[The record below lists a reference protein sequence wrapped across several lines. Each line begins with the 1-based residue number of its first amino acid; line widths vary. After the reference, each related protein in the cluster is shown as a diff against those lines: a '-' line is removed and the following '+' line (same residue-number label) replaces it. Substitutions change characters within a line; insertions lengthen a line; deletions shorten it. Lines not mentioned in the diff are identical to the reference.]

1 MPEKQFRASFFR
13 IYARH
18 ALYLSHHTQN
28 TNTMSLLVYN
38 ASAGSGKTY
47 TLALK
52 YISYA
57 LRSEDPNYF
66 KHILAVTFT
75 NKATAEMK
83 ERILANLY
91 NLAQDGLDE
100 GFLKNLTDET
110 KLDKKTIC
118 DRAKKVLDAIMHDY
132 DHFRVETI
140 DAFFQSLLTNIAHEL
155 RLPRG
160 FNVELDDKTAISKAI
175 DEMLLTIGDKANE
188 RTRELV
194 NRFIKNNLD
203 DEKGWNISKTLKDFA
218 KKILFTTEYSENEEI
233 IEELTDDTKR
243 MEQLGNDLRAQTKR
257 LREERDKLCEAARK
271 AIDAVDG
278 GKELKSFKN
287 FRSFVNNAARPDFYK
302 LAQDM
307 PKTIGSFLEDNTS
320 QIKKHANPSADTLSG
335 LSRLDDELRKLKD
348 FIENRAS
355 LYWTCLLV
363 TDVVDMLGLLGI
375 ISHKVSDV
383 TTEQGSFLLA
393 RTPGMFSKMVED
405 NDASFVF
412 ERTGTTYRHIMID
425 EFQDTS
431 TLQWKNFRTLLINN
445 QAEGE
450 DSMLVG
456 DVKQSIYRW
465 RGGDWNILQ
474 GIKQEFPQAD
484 VQPKVEN
491 YRSKPLIVRF
501 NNTFFTKSAAYLDK
515 KKWTI
520 PTDWQ
525 ENPMQPLKP
534 TDKTGKDSKDD
545 KDGQQGLMQAIY
557 RDVEQTPKK
566 EGKGYVRIVTSG
578 TKDAVAVMD
587 DMHEQIER
595 LHNDFGV
602 PFNQMKILVRKND
615 EGDLIVK
622 HFAENY
628 PECKLTSD
636 EAFLLSSSVMVMCL
650 ILALRLLHEKS
661 DNISAEL
668 LNQGYSS
675 LLAELPNEEERT
687 SLQSHFKEFLKAI
700 TEDESAKHCLQTPLY
715 ELVRDLAK
723 QLRLEEIERK
733 AGLGQSAYLFS
744 FMDELVGYLN
754 NNVSDVAAFLD
765 YWDENLCKK
774 AIPVSSN
781 DSIQI
786 LTIHKS
792 KGLEA
797 HTIFIPFADFNFETF
812 LPDNINWCKTEDKK
826 EACEEISP
834 ALTDF
839 PVLPV
844 KFFSTRKVIASAF
857 AVDLEEER
865 KQQRVDTLNTLYV
878 AFTRA
883 GSNLL
888 VWSSYKKNTAYELI
902 EAFLHDLQPNTSDSK
917 DAKESDSK
925 DVKKPDL
932 KDIKEE
938 EPLITEYGEPEK
950 VEDEKEKKEEKNT
963 PKEEEKKQQKKKTNP
978 FTQQSTDEIAIKV
991 KSGDLS
997 KAEFV
1002 QSGGARDFMTDIEEK
1017 NDTAAQQRTQ
1027 QMRKYIDEGK
1037 LRHKAFSLI
1046 KKREDIENAVNTLYN
1061 QGLIANEDEKSDLID
1076 GLRKALDNPAVQEW
1090 FGKDY
1095 KLYNE
1100 CSILYK
1106 TNDGIVTKRPDRVMM
1121 KDDEVI
1127 VVDYKFGKPNDKYHK
1142 QVREYMAQIKK
1153 LMPQKT
1159 VNGYL
1164 WYVARNMVEP
1174 VLSQESNA

>member
-1 MPEKQFRASFFR
+1 
-13 IYARH
+13 
-18 ALYLSHHTQN
+18 
-28 TNTMSLLVYN
+28 MSLLVYN

-100 GFLKNLTDET
+100 GFLKNLTEET

-233 IEELTDDTKR
+233 IEELTADTKR

-257 LREERDKLCEAARK
+257 LREERDKLCEAVRK

-287 FRSFVNNAARPDFYK
+287 FRSFLDNAAQPDFYK
-302 LAQDM
+302 LAQDT
-307 PKTIGSFLEDNTS
+307 PKTISNFLEDNTS
-320 QIKKHANPSADTLSG
+320 QIKKHANPSADTLNG
-335 LSRLDDELRKLKD
+335 LSRVDDELRRLTE
-348 FIENRAS
+348 FIEKGGA
-355 LYWTCLLV
+355 LYCTCLLV
-363 TDVVDMLGLLGI
+363 ADVVDVLGLLGI
-375 ISHKVSDV
+375 ISRKVSDV

-412 ERTGTTYRHIMID
+412 ERTGTTYRQIMID

-474 GIKQEFPQAD
+474 GIRQEFPQAN
-484 VQPKVEN
+484 VKPKVEN

-501 NNTFFTKSAAYLDK
+501 NNTFFAKSAAYLDNI
-515 KKWTI
+515 KWTI

-534 TDKTGKDSKDD
+534 TDETGKDDKTG

-595 LHNDFGV
+595 LHCEFGV

-636 EAFLLSSSVMVMCL
+636 EAFLLSSSVMVRCL

-661 DNISAEL
+661 DKVSAEL
-668 LNQGYSS
+668 LNQGYGS

-687 SLQSHFKEFLKAI
+687 SLQSHFKEFLKTI
-700 TEDESAKHCLQTPLY
+700 TEDESAKRCQQTPLY
-715 ELVRDLAK
+715 ELVRNLAK
-723 QLRLEEIERK
+723 QLRIEEIERK

-744 FMDELVGYLN
+744 FMDELVGYLD

-812 LPDNINWCKTEDKK
+812 LPDSINWCKTEGKK
-826 EACEEISP
+826 ESCKEISP

-844 KFFSTRKVIASAF
+844 KFFATRKVAASAF
-857 AVDLEEER
+857 AADLEEER
-865 KQQRVDTLNTLYV
+865 KQQRIDTLNTLYV

-888 VWSSYKKNTAYELI
+888 VWSSYKKSTAYELI
-902 EAFLHDLQPNTSDSK
+902 EAFLHDLQPDT
-917 DAKESDSK
+917 
-925 DVKKPDL
+925 DL
-932 KDIKEE
+932 KNFKEE
-938 EPLITEYGEPEK
+938 EPLVTEYGEPERM
-950 VEDEKEKKEEKNT
+950 EDKKEKTEEKDT
-963 PKEEEKKQQKKKTNP
+963 LKEEEEKQQKKRNNP
-978 FTQQSTDEIAIKV
+978 FTQQSTDEIAVKV

-1002 QSGGARDFMTDIEEK
+1002 QSGGAHDFMTDIEEK

-1027 QMRKYIDEGK
+1027 QLRKYIDEGK
-1037 LRHKAFSLI
+1037 LRHKAFSLLN
-1046 KKREDIENAVNTLYN
+1046 KKADIENAVNTLYN
-1061 QGLIANEDEKSDLID
+1061 QGLIATEEEKDNFTA

-1090 FGKDY
+1090 FGGSY
-1095 KLYNE
+1095 TLYNE

-1106 TNDGIVTKRPDRVMM
+1106 TKDGLVTKRPDRVM
-1121 KDDEVI
+1121 KNDNEVI

-1142 QVREYMAQIKK
+1142 QVKEYMAQIKK

-1159 VNGYL
+1159 VRGYL
-1164 WYVARNMVEP
+1164 WYVAQNTVEQVP
-1174 VLSQESNA
+1174 SEESNA